1 MIDITVSKSGT
12 YIELAIHWT
21 PIERDGRGLGV
32 LRAGAIQN
40 IIILT
45 EGAAER
51 LYNAIGDILWT
62 EQDGH
67 RGARST

>member
-21 PIERDGRGLGV
+21 PTATPWGV
-32 LRAGAIQN
+32 SGPRAVQN